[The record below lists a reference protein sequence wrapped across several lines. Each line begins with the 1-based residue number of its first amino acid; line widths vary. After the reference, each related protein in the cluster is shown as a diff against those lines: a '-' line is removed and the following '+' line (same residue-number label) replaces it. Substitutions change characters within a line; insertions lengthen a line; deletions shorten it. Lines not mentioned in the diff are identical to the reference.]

1 MSDLHTGDIL
11 FNHVAFH
18 SFTQFVLD
26 DPHRYILV
34 NGDIMNN
41 NLINSVGSP
50 YDDLISPSDQKKEV
64 KRMLMPLRDRIIA
77 MTGGNHEAR
86 TKKNVGLD
94 ITEEIAESLGVAYN
108 EDEVFVRVALGKR
121 PNNNKKFVY
130 TIYMTHGNGGGKKPG
145 GTLNNLEDLSKN
157 ILADIYIVGHGHK
170 RLGHKAVFRYP
181 DLRNNKIIEMEQL
194 YTAAA
199 GWLAYGG
206 YPVRKML
213 RPQIRGS
220 HPVTLYGDRKEA
232 TTTI

>member
-11 FNHVAFH
+11 FHHVEFH
-18 SFTQFVLD
+18 RFTQFVLD
-26 DPHRYILV
+26 DPYRYILV

-41 NLINSVGSP
+41 NLVNSVGSP

-64 KRMLMPLRDRIIA
+64 KRMLLPLRDRIIA

-94 ITEEIAESLGVAYN
+94 ITEEIADSLGVAYN
-108 EDEVFVRVALGKR
+108 EDEVFVRINLGQR
-121 PNNNKKFVY
+121 PNKKKFVY

-170 RLGHKAVFRYP
+170 RLGHKAIFRYP